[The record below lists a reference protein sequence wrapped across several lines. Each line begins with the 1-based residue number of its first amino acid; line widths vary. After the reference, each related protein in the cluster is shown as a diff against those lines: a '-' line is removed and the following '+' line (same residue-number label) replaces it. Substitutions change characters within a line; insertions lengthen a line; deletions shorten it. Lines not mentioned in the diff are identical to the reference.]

1 LSSPKPSLNTL
12 EARKQLLVAEAEV
25 LRARMGKDM
34 KIIQQGFTVVGTQAK
49 SIASFASIAAIVVAG
64 FSAFRGARKI
74 QSKGKSSLISKLF
87 TGVRAASTV
96 WLALRSRQR

>member
-1 LSSPKPSLNTL
+1 MYRQTPSLKTL
-12 EARKQLLVAEAEV
+12 EARKQLLIAEAEV
-25 LRARMGKDM
+25 LRARLGKDL
-34 KIIQQGFTVVGTQAK
+34 KIIHQGFAVVGTQAK

-64 FSAFRGARKI
+64 FSAFRGSRKI
-74 QSKGKSSLISKLF
+74 ESKGKPSLLSRLF